1 MINYLG
7 YRLDLETLNAGMM
20 NLRCKLFSFDSN
32 YSMELKLFVFK
43 SVFVSDRVHGSAIVE
58 LMISGIV
65 ILIWNMFSCV
75 ENKGKFCRY

>member
-7 YRLDLETLNAGMM
+7 YSLDLETLNAGMM

-43 SVFVSDRVHGSAIVE
+43 SGVCF
-58 LMISGIV
+58 
-65 ILIWNMFSCV
+65 
-75 ENKGKFCRY
+75 